1 MKALAAALVA
11 FVAVA
16 AGFGVYRLT
25 SGDGERDRAQAAADE
40 FAVYFSRAAGAKCDS
55 SRLEALPDGLWRFHL
70 GCTGGGSRCMALD
83 LERFRATR
91 NDSVYVSGNVE
102 GVTDMRCAPDSWTPR
117 EAAQRLVESEW
128 AKQRKARFF
137 SCGGPGEL
145 RYTPYSNRF
154 GCRYSSPR
162 GDGYV
167 LIRTT
172 GADTFEVE
180 STE

>member
-1 MKALAAALVA
+1 MKALVAALVA
-11 FVAVA
+11 LVVVA
-16 AGFGVYRLT
+16 AGFGVYRMT
-25 SGDGERDRAQAAADE
+25 SGDEERDRARAAADE
-40 FAVYFSRAAGAKCDS
+40 FAVYVSRAADGQC
-55 SRLEALPDGLWRFHL
+55 EASELHQLPNDLWRFRFDC
-70 GCTGGGSRCMALD
+70 GSGSRCMALD

-91 NDSVYVSGNVE
+91 NDSVYVGGNVE
-102 GVTDMRCAPDSWTPR
+102 GVEDIRCTPDSWTPR

-128 AKQRKARFF
+128 ARRRKARFF

-145 RYTPYSNRF
+145 RYAPYNNRF

-180 STE
+180 STQ